1 MRAPAAVTTI
11 PIKELRMS
19 FAENLGNLKDQ
30 HGDKINEG
38 IDQAQEQH
46 GDKLG
51 DQGNQGVDGA
61 QEKFLGGQGEDQQGE
76 QGN

>member
-1 MRAPAAVTTI
+1 
-11 PIKELRMS
+11 MS
-19 FAENLGNLKDQ
+19 MAENLGNIKDQ

-51 DQGNQGVDGA
+51 EQGNQAVDGA
-61 QEKFLGGQGEDQQGE
+61 QGTVLDGQDEGQQDEQQGS
-76 QGN
+76 